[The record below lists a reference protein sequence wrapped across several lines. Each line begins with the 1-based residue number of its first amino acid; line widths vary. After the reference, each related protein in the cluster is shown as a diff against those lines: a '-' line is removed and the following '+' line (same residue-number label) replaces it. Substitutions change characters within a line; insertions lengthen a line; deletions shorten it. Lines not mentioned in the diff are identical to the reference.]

1 MNYFVF
7 VYSKHTA
14 IMIMNTTRYTYDD
27 YKKGSNR
34 CCGHYFKEI
43 SSMLIRKKQRK
54 CKIEHRWKYSGTT
67 EVNSEKCKSHRKWKL
82 KNRMTEH
89 VSIMK
94 R

>member
-1 MNYFVF
+1 MSV
-7 VYSKHTA
+7 T
-14 IMIMNTTRYTYDD
+14 TTRYTYDD
-27 YKKGSNR
+27 YKKGSSR
-34 CCGHYFKEI
+34 WCGHSFQKI
-43 SSMLIRKKQRK
+43 FSMLIRKKQRK
-54 CKIEHRWKYSGTT
+54 CKIKHRWKYSRTT